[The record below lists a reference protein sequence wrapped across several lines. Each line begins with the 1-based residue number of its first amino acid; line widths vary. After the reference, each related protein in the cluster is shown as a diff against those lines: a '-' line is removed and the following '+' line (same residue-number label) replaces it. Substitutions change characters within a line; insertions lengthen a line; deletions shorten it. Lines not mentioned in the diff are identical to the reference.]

1 MSKRSKILLASV
13 IGLVTLGSFT
23 AFAGEKCGFGKHGF
37 SPEKRAEFILKR
49 VTGKLDL
56 NETQVSK
63 LKAVQAQ
70 FIQQHKE
77 RHDRR
82 DELLSLLDTPEL
94 DQTKALS
101 FVQQRGEMMKQK
113 APQMIALMA
122 DFSNSLSHEQRGELK
137 QMIKKFSGRGFA
149 RHFRSE

>member
-1 MSKRSKILLASV
+1 M
-13 IGLVTLGSFT
+13 GSFT

-70 FIQQHKE
+70 FIQQLIVEAH
-77 RHDRR
+77 
-82 DELLSLLDTPEL
+82 
-94 DQTKALS
+94 
-101 FVQQRGEMMKQK
+101 G
-113 APQMIALMA
+113 
-122 DFSNSLSHEQRGELK
+122 GEL
-137 QMIKKFSGRGFA
+137 QIK
-149 RHFRSE
+149 SELGVGSSVVVRLPITNAPFI